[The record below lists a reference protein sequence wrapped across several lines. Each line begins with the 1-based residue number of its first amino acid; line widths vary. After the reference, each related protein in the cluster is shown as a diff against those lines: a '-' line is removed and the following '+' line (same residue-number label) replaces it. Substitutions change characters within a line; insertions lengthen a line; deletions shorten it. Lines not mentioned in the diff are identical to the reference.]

1 MKNLYPEITPHNCFY
16 LTTNSQHQVYI
27 EESGN
32 PDGIPVIFLHGGPCS
47 GTKPHHRQF
56 FNPQKYRIILMDQR
70 ACGQS
75 LPFGCIENNTTQDL
89 INDVEAVRIQLNIE
103 QWLLFAGSWG
113 VTLALLYA
121 QQYPQQVSGMVL
133 RGTFLARK
141 ADLRWFMK
149 YGVGQ
154 IYPEAW
160 QELIHTIPTE
170 LHSDLVTGLYKT
182 LLSNDELSQRR
193 AAKAWINWS
202 AQVALGIEYQA
213 NLTEIYINEQMLQQV
228 QMELHYAVNYY
239 FITENQILT
248 NCHKIQHIP
257 TIIIHGR
264 YDLMCPIAGA
274 AQLQQA
280 LPQADYQILA
290 TAGHI
295 AKGESMINALIQA
308 TDSMA
313 TKLC

>member
-70 ACGQS
+70 GCGQS
-75 LPFGCIENNTTQDL
+75 LPFGNIENNTTQDL
-89 INDVEAVRIQLNIE
+89 INDIEAVRVQLNIP

-121 QQYPQQVSGMVL
+121 QQYPQQVAGMIL
-133 RGTFLARK
+133 RGVFLARQ
-141 ADLRWFMK
+141 ADMRWFIEH
-149 YGVGQ
+149 GVGQ

-160 QELIHTIPTE
+160 QELIHTIPPE
-170 LHSDLVTGLYKT
+170 LHTDLVAGLHKT
-182 LLSNDELSQRR
+182 LLSGDELSQRR
-193 AAKAWINWS
+193 VAKAWINWS

-213 NLTEIYINEQMLQQV
+213 NLAEIHITEQMLQQV
-228 QMELHYAVNYY
+228 QMELHYAVNHY

-257 TIIIHGR
+257 TTIIHGR

-274 AQLQQA
+274 AKLHQA

-295 AKGESMINALIQA
+295 AKGEAMIHSLVNA
-308 TDSMA
+308 TDYMA
-313 TKLC
+313 TKL